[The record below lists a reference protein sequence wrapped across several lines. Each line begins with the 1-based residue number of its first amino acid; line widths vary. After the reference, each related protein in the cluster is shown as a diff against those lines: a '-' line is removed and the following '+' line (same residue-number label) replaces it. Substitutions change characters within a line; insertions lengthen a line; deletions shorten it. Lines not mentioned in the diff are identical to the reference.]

1 MRAGSRTSLSTLA
14 TSLALIFALPAYA
27 ASDPAPAHEISIGQC
42 VEIAL
47 RNNIDIAVAKAG
59 REIGEADV
67 PIEEAAFLPAFTGDL
82 SAARS
87 LVPSSSVLDNT
98 SLALQQREY
107 KLDVGAKDLLR
118 TGTALSLVFENRR
131 TETTSA
137 ISLLSPEY
145 RTGLTLSVQQP
156 LLKNRGRR
164 VAEAPLRIARAGA
177 AAKTEEWKAKVM
189 DTVASAQSAFLS
201 LFAATRD
208 VEIRKS
214 AAELAE
220 RLMAQTDAR
229 IDAGEA
235 APMDRL
241 PAEAAVASRKEELLR
256 SEAAAQGA
264 EDDLKNVLG
273 IRSSREWEE
282 RLVPVPPQGDVS
294 PPGIDDTF
302 EEALRRRPEV
312 AAQAERR
319 KQAEIREAVARNR
332 TLPSLDLTA
341 SAGLSGLS
349 GTPNPNPLF
358 PSVAE
363 AFTGNYGDSLDRMV
377 SGDYYNWFVGIK
389 SELPWRFDRE
399 KAEWAKAR
407 SALEEQRLLEEV
419 LSLRIRAEVRK
430 ARRDLES
437 ALERTVAARI
447 SVAAAAKKLEAEE
460 KKLELGRSTAIE
472 VLRFQQDRSEAL
484 LAEIRARADAYLAQ
498 TRLRRAVGTLLEK
511 EGIAIR

>member
-1 MRAGSRTSLSTLA
+1 MLA
-14 TSLALIFALPAYA
+14 TLLPLTFFALPEYG
-27 ASDPAPAHEISIGQC
+27 ASDPAPAREISMREC

-47 RNNIDIAVAKAG
+47 RNNIDIAVARAE

-67 PIEEAAFLPAFTGDL
+67 PFEEAAFLPAFTGDL

-87 LVPSSSVLDNT
+87 LVPSGSVLDNT
-98 SLALQQREY
+98 SLALEQREY
-107 KLDVGAKDLLR
+107 KLNLGARDLLR

-131 TETTSA
+131 VETNSA
-137 ISLLSPEY
+137 VSLFSPEY

-164 VAEAPLRIARAGA
+164 VAEASLRVARAGA

-189 DTVASAQSAFLS
+189 DTITSARSAFLS
-201 LFAATRD
+201 FFAATGD
-208 VEIRKS
+208 VEVRRT

-241 PAEAAVASRKEELLR
+241 PAEAAAASRKEELLR
-256 SEAAAQGA
+256 SEAAAQA
-264 EDDLKNVLG
+264 AADDLKNVLG
-273 IRSSREWEE
+273 FRSSREWEG
-282 RLVPVPPQGDVS
+282 RLMPVALKGDVS
-294 PPGIDDTF
+294 PPRIDETF

-341 SAGLSGLS
+341 SAGLAGLS
-349 GTPNPNPLF
+349 GTQNPNLLF
-358 PSVAE
+358 PSLST
-363 AFTGNYGDSLDRMV
+363 AFTGNYGDSLDRLF

-389 SELPWRFDRE
+389 SELPWRFERE

-407 SALEEQRLLEEV
+407 STLEEQRLLEEG
-419 LSLRIRAEVRK
+419 LALRIRAEVRK

-437 ALERTVAARI
+437 AIERIAAARI
-447 SVAAAAKKLEAEE
+447 SVAATEKKLEAEE
-460 KKLELGRSTAIE
+460 KKLELGKSTTIE

-484 LAEIRARADAYLAQ
+484 LAEIRAQTDARLAQ
-498 TRLRRAVGTLLEK
+498 TRLWRAVGTLLEK
-511 EGIAIR
+511 EGIVLE